1 MKRIARAILVALLVG
16 FAGCG
21 EAQQG
26 HSHPTLVEETHL
38 PPEPGGNVVQ
48 SRRSDPYEAEPRR
61 VPKPKTCSEY
71 ANERQIL
78 LDEQAGRLTKADK
91 QWLDMDGDGRY
102 CEEPGVA
109 WKGEQTQAQ

>member
-1 MKRIARAILVALLVG
+1 VYIRRRRPRLLLNAVYHVGMKTLLLAVAVLLVG
-16 FAGCG
+16 LAGCG
-21 EAQQG
+21 EARQG
-26 HSHPTLVEETHL
+26 
-38 PPEPGGNVVQ
+38 G
-48 SRRSDPYEAEPRR
+48 SDYVAEPRR
-61 VPKPKTCSEY
+61 VPKPKQCSDYE
-71 ANERQIL
+71 NERQIL